1 MRPSCARPPPNSCGA
16 LPRCKHRCAASSRHA
31 NPSMSTRSVRKAR
44 NAMAEIAVMGA
55 GSWGTAFSL
64 VLADAGNAVRIW
76 ARRQDVC
83 HSLNHEHV
91 NAEYLP
97 GVLPP
102 EQITSTDD
110 AAHATGCADI

>member
-1 MRPSCARPPPNSCGA
+1 MKPSFVRPRTNSCGA

-31 NPSMSTRSVRKAR
+31 NPSMSTRSARKAR

-64 VLADAGNAVRIW
+64 VLADAGNPVRIW

-83 HSLNHEHV
+83 HSLNHEHM

-97 GVLPP
+97 GVRS
-102 EQITSTDD
+102 EEHTSELQSRFDLV
-110 AAHATGCADI
+110 CRLLL